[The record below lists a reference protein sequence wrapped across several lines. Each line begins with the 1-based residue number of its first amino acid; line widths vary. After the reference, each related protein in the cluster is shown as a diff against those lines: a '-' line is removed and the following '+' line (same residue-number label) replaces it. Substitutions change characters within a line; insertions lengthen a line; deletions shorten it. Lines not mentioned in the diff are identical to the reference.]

1 MNEKLH
7 RIWKAK
13 DVYFVTIS
21 KPKWKLTQGSFEG
34 YVSLE
39 EGWVRRNSNKKRP
52 KVDGV
57 QPNGDVTL
65 LKYFYVFI
73 SVSQFFFFCIS
84 CCSDVITKRLKTTS
98 KRLSM
103 HHCYF
108 VSEVFLDDF
117 TIDFLKLNQREFNST
132 L

>member
-73 SVSQFFFFCIS
+73 SVSQFFFFLYLMLFWCYYKEVKNHIQKAIYAS
-84 CCSDVITKRLKTTS
+84 LLFCEWSFFGWLHNRFFKTKS
-98 KRLSM
+98 KR
-103 HHCYF
+103 
-108 VSEVFLDDF
+108 V
-117 TIDFLKLNQREFNST
+117 
-132 L
+132 